1 MNESD
6 QDLKKSMM
14 FKQQIAF
21 GFMTEVYVIYSYQM
35 RLLIIDHIEKDAL
48 KPKTNHVYDV
58 YFTFVVNHLKS
69 TLNHLTFSLAFLF
82 SFFNVIFYITFIFIV
97 TFSKCFMTTFTIC
110 DFFNF
115 L

>member
-48 KPKTNHVYDV
+48 KPKKIM
-58 YFTFVVNHLKS
+58 FMMFISHL
-69 TLNHLTFSLAFLF
+69 L
-82 SFFNVIFYITFIFIV
+82 
-97 TFSKCFMTTFTIC
+97 
-110 DFFNF
+110 
-115 L
+115 